1 MCGKGSLSGQAV
13 NPVLRRRIVVFS
25 HVRRVEAVLTLRAR
39 TSTIEPMDKFAASFD
54 SGLLRLQWAPGTFIT
69 YEIAVQAAR
78 VLEKLGGG
86 QTLPLLVD
94 IAGVAGLAAEARTG
108 MNAYRGFSIIALL
121 GDHPVG
127 TVLAAFAKQS
137 LTPTAYFT
145 DEESAL
151 RWLAQQNGREYRTAL
166 TMIPDTS
173 ERPGHTVERSRPEH
187 DQ

>member
-1 MCGKGSLSGQAV
+1 M
-13 NPVLRRRIVVFS
+13 
-25 HVRRVEAVLTLRAR
+25 H
-39 TSTIEPMDKFAASFD
+39 KFAASFNG
-54 SGLLRLQWAPGTFIT
+54 GLLRLHWAPGTFIT
-69 YEIAVQAAR
+69 YDIAVQAAR
-78 VLEKLGGG
+78 VLAKLGGG
-86 QTLPLLVD
+86 QNLPLLVD
-94 IAGVAGLAAEARTG
+94 IAGVTGLAAEARAG

-151 RWLAQQNGREYRTAL
+151 RWLAQQNGREHWTAS
-166 TMIPDTS
+166 TGTPDAS
-173 ERPGHTVERSRPEH
+173 ERPGHNVEQSLPEH